1 MFRVNKDELTI
12 YLPIENNRYEAY
24 NINPNQSSELSDLLP
39 QPFRIDSNTAIPDSV
54 PIIRLIE
61 RAVELK
67 DLSSK
72 DEPQINTIVAKL
84 ERNNRIEFIEGI
96 DQWVEAVDKEKGS
109 ADKKQSNKIL
119 QKLYEG
125 LLDDEK
131 TTKKREKEIN
141 LAYNLICEVSRIS
154 PDALIELAKE
164 MLGSEEGHTRA
175 IIEQINK
182 GLAENL
188 NFPSWWVQDR
198 NFQLVVS
205 ARDYDLG
212 FAIRDRTGT
221 EYSFSERSSGL
232 KYFLSY
238 YIQYKAHKPD
248 PKASQIL
255 LMDEPDQYLSSQ
267 AQQNLLKIFKSFSE
281 PDDKK
286 KPVQVIYVTHSPFL
300 IDKNHPER
308 IRVLEKGV
316 DDEGTRVVN
325 DASKNH
331 YEPLRSAFG
340 ELVGESAF
348 IGNCNLMV
356 ASIADKILIAGA
368 STYLSSLKE
377 ISSDETLDLNQFTV
391 ISTEGTCNMRDL
403 LYLMRG
409 KDIEKPPVIVLINST
424 KETNEVLKRELDLI
438 EEHLLESKFI
448 LQITELEEE
457 VFAPKGLK
465 LTESE
470 DIIPISLCVQAAKK
484 YCSDFGKVEESK
496 TERITDKAI
505 EEWIHS
511 GKTLFDAVNSCS
523 PVDITKM
530 GFARSIVDIIQ
541 EWQREGSVDNDAKEE
556 FVNNFKSLF
565 DRLNDM
571 KQEAVESLNLTSVKQ
586 RVERHVDGFIRDH
599 QITAKRSDVRRLL
612 KTIENTLDNSEESNR
627 IKLYIQRIYN
637 EFSLDK
643 NLNKPVDNYEELTQ
657 SLERIAHEGRI
668 QTQVKPLLPKNEDF
682 KDESVLDTSSE
693 LSDRFLE
700 MDQEEDVLE
709 QTSQEIL
716 PLNKKSE
723 KLAKTP
729 IK

>member
-1 MFRVNKDELTI
+1 
-12 YLPIENNRYEAY
+12 
-24 NINPNQSSELSDLLP
+24 
-39 QPFRIDSNTAIPDSV
+39 
-54 PIIRLIE
+54 
-61 RAVELK
+61 
-67 DLSSK
+67 
-72 DEPQINTIVAKL
+72 
-84 ERNNRIEFIEGI
+84 
-96 DQWVEAVDKEKGS
+96 
-109 ADKKQSNKIL
+109 
-119 QKLYEG
+119 
-125 LLDDEK
+125 
-131 TTKKREKEIN
+131 
-141 LAYNLICEVSRIS
+141 
-154 PDALIELAKE
+154 
-164 MLGSEEGHTRA
+164 
-175 IIEQINK
+175 
-182 GLAENL
+182 
-188 NFPSWWVQDR
+188 
-198 NFQLVVS
+198 
-205 ARDYDLG
+205 
-212 FAIRDRTGT
+212 
-221 EYSFSERSSGL
+221 
-232 KYFLSY
+232 
-238 YIQYKAHKPD
+238 
-248 PKASQIL
+248 
-255 LMDEPDQYLSSQ
+255 
-267 AQQNLLKIFKSFSE
+267 
-281 PDDKK
+281 
-286 KPVQVIYVTHSPFL
+286 
-300 IDKNHPER
+300 
-308 IRVLEKGV
+308 
-316 DDEGTRVVN
+316 
-325 DASKNH
+325 
-331 YEPLRSAFG
+331 
-340 ELVGESAF
+340 
-348 IGNCNLMV
+348 
-356 ASIADKILIAGA
+356 
-368 STYLSSLKE
+368 
-377 ISSDETLDLNQFTV
+377 
-391 ISTEGTCNMRDL
+391 MRDL